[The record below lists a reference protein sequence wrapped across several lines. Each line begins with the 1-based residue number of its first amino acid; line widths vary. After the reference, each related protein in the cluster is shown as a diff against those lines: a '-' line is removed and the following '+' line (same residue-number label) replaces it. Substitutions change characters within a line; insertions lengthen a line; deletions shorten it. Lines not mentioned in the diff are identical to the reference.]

1 MKGIYLFLLFVSISG
16 AFAHKKDGDER
27 VEVELSLGKI
37 KGSIITSRL
46 KRKIYSFRGVR
57 FAEPPTG
64 ELRFK
69 PTVPV
74 RPWNGTFDAS
84 EEGPGCPQPG
94 LDLQSE
100 DCLRLN
106 VYTTK
111 FPSKNEDVKRPVI
124 VFFHPGGFY
133 SWSGQTYYAG
143 PHYIMDQDIVL
154 VTVSYRLGSL
164 GFLSTGDALAPG
176 NNGLK
181 DQVEALRW
189 VKKHISKF
197 GGDPNSVT
205 ISGCSAGSWSN
216 SVHLVSPMSRGLF
229 HRVIGVSGA
238 ATYQNPLPHHQKD
251 LAKRQAEVLGCP
263 SDTTERILNCLKT
276 KTAEE
281 FGNSLPKLAEWYGDP
296 VLQWRPVIEP
306 EVPGVE
312 RFLSAQPSDLIRQGK
327 LCHVPLMTGI
337 TKDEFGGVLTIP
349 ITQQKVNGSTAIFDD
364 INANYT
370 RIFPI
375 SFFYERGTDRSLAIT
390 KSLRK
395 FYLED
400 KPVGVDNWQGLADLY
415 ADALVGF
422 ANHRFVNLMGAHSR
436 APVWYWKFTY
446 QGRFTTARW
455 PDGKPFGVVHQ
466 DDLMYLFYQ
475 SKVFPYFE
483 ADAPENQMVDKM
495 TAIWANFAK
504 TGEPIPKDNPLFKN
518 ITWTKFTTDNQAYL
532 DIGDSFEVKNGLY
545 IDRMNEWE
553 KLFPLRPLP

>member
-1 MKGIYLFLLFVSISG
+1 MKWIFLLLCFVSVSV
-16 AFAHKKDGDER
+16 AYASRGDTDEI

-37 KGSIITSRL
+37 KGSIINSRL
-46 KRKIYSFRGVR
+46 KKKIYSFRGVR

-69 PTVPV
+69 PPV
-74 RPWNGTFDAS
+74 SVKPWNRTFDAS
-84 EEGPGCPQPG
+84 KEGPGCPQPN

-111 FPSKNEDVKRPVI
+111 FPSKDEAVKRPVI

-154 VTVSYRLGSL
+154 VTVNYRLGSL

-181 DQVEALRW
+181 DQVVALRW
-189 VKKHISKF
+189 VQKHISKF

-205 ISGCSAGSWSN
+205 IAGCSAGSWSN
-216 SVHLVSPMSRGLF
+216 SVHLVSPMSKGLF

-238 ATYQNPLPHHQKD
+238 ATFQNLLPHHQKD
-251 LAKRQAEVLGCP
+251 LAKRQAEILGCP
-263 SDTTERILNCLKT
+263 SDTTERILACLKT

-281 FGNSLPKLAEWYGDP
+281 FGNSLPQFAEWQGDP

-312 RFLSAQPSDLIRQGK
+312 RFLSDQPVDLIRQGK
-327 LCHVPLMTGI
+327 LYHVPVMTGI
-337 TKDEFGGVLTIP
+337 TKDEFGGVVTIP
-349 ITQQKVNGSTAIFDD
+349 IGQAHNGSNAIFDD

-375 SFFYERGTDRSLAIT
+375 SFFYERGTERSLAIT
-390 KSLRK
+390 ESLRK
-395 FYLED
+395 FYLKG
-400 KPVGVDNWQGLADLY
+400 KPVGVDSWQGLADLY

-422 ANHRFVNLMGAHSR
+422 ANHRFVNLMGGHSR
-436 APVWYWKFTY
+436 APVWYWKFSY

-483 ADAPENQMVDKM
+483 DDAPENVMVEKM

-504 TGEPIPKDNPLFKN
+504 TGEPIPKDNPLFKDVS
-518 ITWTKFTTDNQAYL
+518 WTKFTPENQAYL
-532 DIGDSFEVKNGLY
+532 DIDNKLEVKNGLY
-545 IDRMNEWE
+545 IDRMKEWE
-553 KLFPLRPLP
+553 RLFPLRPLP